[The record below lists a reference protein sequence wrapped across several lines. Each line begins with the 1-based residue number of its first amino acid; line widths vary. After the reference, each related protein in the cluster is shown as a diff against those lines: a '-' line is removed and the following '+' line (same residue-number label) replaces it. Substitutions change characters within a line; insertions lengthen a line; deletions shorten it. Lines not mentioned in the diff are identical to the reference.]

1 MKKSAK
7 ITISLVIIIMMI
19 AVGGLLYNENYF
31 DKEAVEPVK
40 EQQMEGVNLETE
52 KDGENAK
59 ASDERTT
66 ESKRT
71 GPKKGEIVTIS
82 GTVEAVKRSKD
93 DQHLFLTITD
103 STYGELLVPIF
114 SNAKIDQA
122 QFSVGIDLVVTG
134 NVDNYYGQLEVIPRN
149 SEDILFND
157 TTSSMTNAD
166 TQEEEAL
173 ETTQSVAS
181 ITNDDIDQ
189 EVVIEGTIVFKH
201 DHPDGHLFLT
211 VQTDSNQEITV
222 PIFSSLSPNSGD
234 YRMNARVQV
243 KGIVNLYKGDLQIVP
258 DSVDEVIIVGMVEK
272 QRNTSRLSTR
282 KIAFEKVDTMSIKDW
297 SY

>member
-7 ITISLVIIIMMI
+7 VTISLVLVIIMI
-19 AVGGLLYNENYF
+19 AVGGLLYKENYF
-31 DKEAVEPVK
+31 GKEAIEPVK
-40 EQQMEGVNLETE
+40 EQQIEEVDLELE
-52 KDGENAK
+52 KDDENAK
-59 ASDERTT
+59 DSDKIIT
-66 ESKRT
+66 ESNRT

-82 GTVEAVKRSKD
+82 GTVEALKRSKD
-93 DQHLFLTITD
+93 DQHLFLTVTD

-134 NVDNYYGQLEVIPRN
+134 KVDNYYGQLEVIPRN

-157 TTSSMTNAD
+157 TMSSMTNAD
-166 TQEEEAL
+166 TQKEEAL
-173 ETTQSVAS
+173 ETTQSADV

-189 EVVIEGTIVFKH
+189 EVVIEGPIVFKY

-211 VQTDSNQEITV
+211 IQTESNQEITV

-243 KGIVNLYKGDLQIVP
+243 KGIVKLYKNELQVIP
-258 DSVDEVIIVGMVEK
+258 DSVNEVTIIGMIEK
-272 QRNTSRLSTR
+272 QDNTIILSTR
-282 KIAFEKVDTMSIKDW
+282 KIAFEKVDTVSVKDW